1 VLKRVR
7 WMGAGM
13 ALGVGTSLW
22 AQRKFKS
29 VMARYTPAG
38 VGGMA
43 VTKAKGWP
51 GHVRAAVR
59 EGRVAMKEREAEL
72 RGGTSGRGGQAP
84 TRP

>member
-22 AQRKFKS
+22 AQRKLKL
-29 VMARYTPAG
+29 VMARYSPSG

-43 VTKAKGWP
+43 VTKAKDWP
-51 GHVRAAVR
+51 GQARAALR
-59 EGRVAMKEREAEL
+59 EGRVAMREREAEL
-72 RGGTSGRGGQAP
+72 RAGSSGREGQAP